1 MAGSTFIQKIKLL
14 FTGAKGATKDAK
26 KFESSLKK
34 IQKTAITLGAS
45 FFAAQGIIQGFK
57 KMAELATQH
66 GKVQSGFMSLGK
78 EIGITTLSLNKFR
91 EAVNGTMSDTEL
103 MTLANQSMML
113 GVASSEQEM
122 AKLFD
127 TAQRLGR
134 VMGLETK
141 DSIESLV
148 TGIGR
153 QCLTGDSIV
162 LLENGTKTIKE
173 IKKGDIVVAYH
184 KDKGFIKTEVSH
196 LLDNGIQPVF
206 ELICEDNN
214 KIKSTDN
221 HRYLTDKGWKELK
234 DINIGDLI
242 LNADGNYST
251 VKSINF
257 LNKERVYDLT
267 VPETENFFANGLCV
281 HNSIQMLD
289 NLGIIVKSETA
300 YQLYAESIGKTSNQL
315 TEQEKKLAFNA
326 EAMRQ
331 ATNAVAL
338 LGEENLNASDRLDA
352 LTVSAENFWQMTG
365 TEWRQNL
372 ERFLGLFGEQ
382 AGSSIT
388 YWQTYKAAQ
397 QAAFDADYDGARD
410 QILGIVSALEE
421 TNPIITAQGESI
433 DTWTENFS
441 GNITHQKAMIEG
453 YMEAQAKRGNVDK
466 EVMLAMMV
474 WQGRLEELQADELA
488 RMNSPEYLAEV
499 ERQKE
504 ENEAI
509 AKRVE
514 LAKEAELVK
523 EKEFEMLAQSSAAWE
538 DAALAT
544 KNLDMA
550 RNEFFENSEGIS
562 SVANLFTAHMKNMTA
577 SSDGLTKSQINSAM
591 AVGAANKS
599 AAKAAGQAA
608 SMYIMAKAQEAVAS
622 FLADAFAK
630 GGIFGGILGA
640 GAAGAV
646 GSLFSGAV
654 KQISETAFAAEGMN
668 EVVTEP
674 TLILAGEAG
683 PEYVDIEP
691 TTNEGAGRGGG
702 VNISFTGNVLS
713 SDFIENEAVPLLKEA
728 LRKGGDIGIS

>member
-153 QCLTGDSIV
+153 Q
-162 LLENGTKTIKE
+162 
-173 IKKGDIVVAYH
+173 
-184 KDKGFIKTEVSH
+184 
-196 LLDNGIQPVF
+196 
-206 ELICEDNN
+206 
-214 KIKSTDN
+214 
-221 HRYLTDKGWKELK
+221 
-234 DINIGDLI
+234 
-242 LNADGNYST
+242 
-251 VKSINF
+251 
-257 LNKERVYDLT
+257 
-267 VPETENFFANGLCV
+267 
-281 HNSIQMLD
+281 SIQMLD

-300 YQLYAESIGKTSNQL
+300 YQLYAESIGKTSNKL
-315 TEQEKKLAFNA
+315 TEQDKKLAFNA

-338 LGEENLNASDRLDA
+338 LGEENLNAADRLDA

-372 ERFLGLFGEQ
+372 ERFLGMFGEQ
-382 AGSSIT
+382 AGGSISF
-388 YWQTYKAAQ
+388 WQNYKAAQ
-397 QAAFDADYDGARD
+397 QAAFDADYVGARD

-421 TNPIITAQGESI
+421 TNPIITKQGESI
-433 DTWTENFS
+433 DTWTKDFSEN
-441 GNITHQKAMIEG
+441 IDLQRYMLQK
-453 YMEAQAKRGNVDK
+453 YMTTQFEKGNVD
-466 EVMLAMMV
+466 ETVNAASVVWWERLA
-474 WQGRLEELQADELA
+474 ELQEAELERLNDPA
-488 RMNSPEYLAEV
+488 YLAEV

-504 ENEAI
+504 QNEAI
-509 AKRVE
+509 ERRVE
-514 LAKEAELVK
+514 LRKQEAEADEEYL
-523 EKEFEMLAQSSAAWE
+523 EILAQSSAAWE
-538 DAALAT
+538 NATLAT
-544 KNLDMA
+544 MNLDMA

-562 SVANLFTAHMKNMTA
+562 SVANLFTAHMKNMVA

-591 AVGAANKS
+591 AVGASNKS
-599 AAKAAGQAA
+599 AAKAAGQSA

-630 GGIFGGILGA
+630 GGVFGGILGA
-640 GAAGAV
+640 GAAGII

-654 KQISETAFAAEGMN
+654 KEISGTAFAAEGMN
-668 EVVTEP
+668 EIVTEP
-674 TLILAGEAG
+674 TMILAGEEGA
-683 PEYVDIEP
+683 EYVDIEP

-702 VNISFTGNVLS
+702 VNITFTGNVLS
-713 SDFIENEAVPLLKEA
+713 DDFFETALPKIKEA

>member
-1 MAGSTFIQKIKLL
+1 MAGSTFVQKIKLL

-78 EIGITTLSLNKFR
+78 EIGITTLSLNSFR
-91 EAVNGTMSDTEL
+91 EAVNGTMSDTDL
-103 MTLANQSMML
+103 MTLANQAMML
-113 GVASSEQEM
+113 GVASSEKEM

-134 VMGLETK
+134 VMGLETTPA
-141 DSIESLV
+141 IQSLV

-153 QCLTGDSIV
+153 Q
-162 LLENGTKTIKE
+162 
-173 IKKGDIVVAYH
+173 
-184 KDKGFIKTEVSH
+184 
-196 LLDNGIQPVF
+196 
-206 ELICEDNN
+206 
-214 KIKSTDN
+214 
-221 HRYLTDKGWKELK
+221 
-234 DINIGDLI
+234 
-242 LNADGNYST
+242 
-251 VKSINF
+251 
-257 LNKERVYDLT
+257 
-267 VPETENFFANGLCV
+267 
-281 HNSIQMLD
+281 SIQMLD

-300 YQLYAESIGKTSNQL
+300 YQLYAESIGKTSNKL
-315 TEQEKKLAFNA
+315 TEQDKKLAFNA

-338 LGEENLNASDRLDA
+338 LGEENLNAADRLDA

-372 ERFLGLFGEQ
+372 ERFLGMFGEQ
-382 AGSSIT
+382 AGGSISF
-388 YWQTYKAAQ
+388 WQNYKAAQ
-397 QAAFDADYDGARD
+397 QAAFDADYVGARD

-421 TNPIITAQGESI
+421 TNPIITKQGESI
-433 DTWTENFS
+433 DTWTKDFSEN
-441 GNITHQKAMIEG
+441 IDLQRDMLQK
-453 YMEAQAKRGNVDK
+453 YMTTQFEKGNVD
-466 EVMLAMMV
+466 ETVNAASVVWWERLA
-474 WQGRLEELQADELA
+474 ELQEAELERLNDPA
-488 RMNSPEYLAEV
+488 YLAEV

-504 ENEAI
+504 QNEAI
-509 AKRVE
+509 ERRVE
-514 LAKEAELVK
+514 LRKQEAEADEEYL
-523 EKEFEMLAQSSAAWE
+523 EILAQSSAAWE
-538 DAALAT
+538 DATLAT

-562 SVANLFTAHMKNMTA
+562 SVANLFTAHMKNMVA

-591 AVGAANKS
+591 AVGASNKS
-599 AAKAAGQAA
+599 AAKAAGQSA

-630 GGIFGGILGA
+630 GGVFGGILGA
-640 GAAGAV
+640 GAAGII

-654 KQISETAFAAEGMN
+654 KEISGTAFAAEGMN
-668 EVVTEP
+668 EIVTEP
-674 TLILAGEAG
+674 TMIIAGEEG

-702 VNISFTGNVLS
+702 VNITFTGNVLS
-713 SDFIENEAVPLLKEA
+713 DDFFETALPKIKEA

>member
-78 EIGITTLSLNKFR
+78 EIGITTLSLNSFR

-153 QCLTGDSIV
+153 Q
-162 LLENGTKTIKE
+162 
-173 IKKGDIVVAYH
+173 
-184 KDKGFIKTEVSH
+184 
-196 LLDNGIQPVF
+196 
-206 ELICEDNN
+206 
-214 KIKSTDN
+214 
-221 HRYLTDKGWKELK
+221 
-234 DINIGDLI
+234 
-242 LNADGNYST
+242 
-251 VKSINF
+251 
-257 LNKERVYDLT
+257 
-267 VPETENFFANGLCV
+267 
-281 HNSIQMLD
+281 SIQMLD

-713 SDFIENEAVPLLKEA
+713 SDFIENEAVPLIKEA

>member
-1 MAGSTFIQKIKLL
+1 MAGSTFVQKIKLL

-78 EIGITTLSLNKFR
+78 EIGITTLSLNSFR
-91 EAVNGTMSDTEL
+91 EAVNGTMSDTDL
-103 MTLANQSMML
+103 MTLANQAMML
-113 GVASSEQEM
+113 GVASSEKEM

-134 VMGLETK
+134 VMGLETTPA
-141 DSIESLV
+141 IQSLV

-153 QCLTGDSIV
+153 Q
-162 LLENGTKTIKE
+162 
-173 IKKGDIVVAYH
+173 
-184 KDKGFIKTEVSH
+184 
-196 LLDNGIQPVF
+196 
-206 ELICEDNN
+206 
-214 KIKSTDN
+214 
-221 HRYLTDKGWKELK
+221 
-234 DINIGDLI
+234 
-242 LNADGNYST
+242 
-251 VKSINF
+251 
-257 LNKERVYDLT
+257 
-267 VPETENFFANGLCV
+267 
-281 HNSIQMLD
+281 SIQMLD

-300 YQLYAESIGKTSNQL
+300 YQLYAESIGKTSNKL
-315 TEQEKKLAFNA
+315 TEQDKKLAFNA

-338 LGEENLNASDRLDA
+338 LGEENLNAADRLDA

-372 ERFLGLFGEQ
+372 ERFLGMFGEQ
-382 AGSSIT
+382 AGGSISF
-388 YWQTYKAAQ
+388 WQNYKAAQ
-397 QAAFDADYDGARD
+397 QAAFDADYVGARD

-421 TNPIITAQGESI
+421 TNPIITKQGESI
-433 DTWTENFS
+433 DTWTKDFSEN
-441 GNITHQKAMIEG
+441 IDLQRDMLQK
-453 YMEAQAKRGNVDK
+453 YMTTQFEKGNVD
-466 EVMLAMMV
+466 ETVNAASVVWWERLA
-474 WQGRLEELQADELA
+474 ELQEAELERLNDPA
-488 RMNSPEYLAEV
+488 YLAEV

-504 ENEAI
+504 QNEAI
-509 AKRVE
+509 ERRVE
-514 LAKEAELVK
+514 LRKQEAEADEEYL
-523 EKEFEMLAQSSAAWE
+523 EILAQSSAAWE
-538 DAALAT
+538 DATLAT

-562 SVANLFTAHMKNMTA
+562 SVANLFTAHMKNMVA

-591 AVGAANKS
+591 AVGASNKS
-599 AAKAAGQAA
+599 AAKAAGQSA

-630 GGIFGGILGA
+630 GGVFGGILGA
-640 GAAGAV
+640 GAAGII

-654 KQISETAFAAEGMN
+654 KEISGTAFAAEGMN
-668 EVVTEP
+668 EIVTEP
-674 TLILAGEAG
+674 TMILAGEEGA
-683 PEYVDIEP
+683 EYVDIEP

-713 SDFIENEAVPLLKEA
+713 SDFIENEALPLIKEA

>member
-78 EIGITTLSLNKFR
+78 EIGITTLSLNSFR
-91 EAVNGTMSDTEL
+91 EAVNGTMSDTDL
-103 MTLANQSMML
+103 MTLANQAMML
-113 GVASSEQEM
+113 GVASSEKEM

-134 VMGLETK
+134 VMGLETTPA
-141 DSIESLV
+141 IQSLV

-153 QCLTGDSIV
+153 Q
-162 LLENGTKTIKE
+162 
-173 IKKGDIVVAYH
+173 
-184 KDKGFIKTEVSH
+184 
-196 LLDNGIQPVF
+196 
-206 ELICEDNN
+206 
-214 KIKSTDN
+214 
-221 HRYLTDKGWKELK
+221 
-234 DINIGDLI
+234 
-242 LNADGNYST
+242 
-251 VKSINF
+251 
-257 LNKERVYDLT
+257 
-267 VPETENFFANGLCV
+267 
-281 HNSIQMLD
+281 SIQMLD

-300 YQLYAESIGKTSNQL
+300 YQLYAESIGKTSNKL
-315 TEQEKKLAFNA
+315 TEQDKKLAFNA

-338 LGEENLNASDRLDA
+338 LGEENLNAADRLDA

-372 ERFLGLFGEQ
+372 ERFLGMFGEQ
-382 AGSSIT
+382 AGGSISF
-388 YWQTYKAAQ
+388 WQNYKAAQ
-397 QAAFDADYDGARD
+397 QAAFDADYVGARD

-421 TNPIITAQGESI
+421 TNPIITKQGESI
-433 DTWTENFS
+433 DTWTKDFSEN
-441 GNITHQKAMIEG
+441 IDLQRDMLQK
-453 YMEAQAKRGNVDK
+453 YMTTQFEKGNVD
-466 EVMLAMMV
+466 ETVNAASVVWWERLA
-474 WQGRLEELQADELA
+474 ELQEAELERLNDPA
-488 RMNSPEYLAEV
+488 YLAEV

-504 ENEAI
+504 QNEAI
-509 AKRVE
+509 ERRVE
-514 LAKEAELVK
+514 LRKQEAEADEEYL
-523 EKEFEMLAQSSAAWE
+523 EILAQSSAAWE
-538 DAALAT
+538 NATLAT
-544 KNLDMA
+544 MNLDMA

-562 SVANLFTAHMKNMTA
+562 SVANLFTAHMKNMVA

-591 AVGAANKS
+591 AVGASNKS
-599 AAKAAGQAA
+599 AAKAAGQSA

-630 GGIFGGILGA
+630 GGVFGGILGA
-640 GAAGAV
+640 GAAGII

-654 KQISETAFAAEGMN
+654 KEISGTAFAAEGMN
-668 EVVTEP
+668 EIVTEP
-674 TLILAGEAG
+674 TMIIAGEEG

-713 SDFIENEAVPLLKEA
+713 DDFFETALPKIKEA

>member
-66 GKVQSGFMSLGK
+66 GKVQSGFMALGK
-78 EIGITTLSLNKFR
+78 EIGITTLSLNSFR
-91 EAVNGTMSDTEL
+91 EAVNGTMSDTDL
-103 MTLANQSMML
+103 MTLANQAMML
-113 GVASSEQEM
+113 GVASSEKEM

-134 VMGLETK
+134 VMGVDTK
-141 DSIESLV
+141 GSIESLV

-153 QCLTGDSIV
+153 Q
-162 LLENGTKTIKE
+162 
-173 IKKGDIVVAYH
+173 
-184 KDKGFIKTEVSH
+184 
-196 LLDNGIQPVF
+196 
-206 ELICEDNN
+206 
-214 KIKSTDN
+214 
-221 HRYLTDKGWKELK
+221 
-234 DINIGDLI
+234 
-242 LNADGNYST
+242 
-251 VKSINF
+251 
-257 LNKERVYDLT
+257 
-267 VPETENFFANGLCV
+267 
-281 HNSIQMLD
+281 SIQMLD

-338 LGEENLNASDRLDA
+338 LGEENLNAADRLDA

-382 AGSSIT
+382 AGGSISF
-388 YWQTYKAAQ
+388 WQNYRAAQ
-397 QAAFDADYDGARD
+397 QAAFDADYVGARD
-410 QILGIVSALEE
+410 QIIGIVSSLEE
-421 TNPIITAQGESI
+421 TNPVITEQGQSM
-433 DTWTENFS
+433 DKWTEVFS
-441 GNITHQKAMIEG
+441 GNIIIQKKMLQD
-453 YMEAQAKRGNVDK
+453 YMDLQFERGDVDQNV
-466 EVMLAMMV
+466 LAATII
-474 WQGRLEELQADELA
+474 WFERLEELQVAELERLNDPAYLA
-488 RMNSPEYLAEV
+488 RV
-499 ERQKE
+499 ESIKE

-509 AKRVE
+509 EKRVE
-514 LAKEAELVK
+514 LRKQEAIADE
-523 EKEFEMLAQSSAAWE
+523 EYFEILAQSSAAWE
-538 DAALAT
+538 NATLAT

-562 SVANLFTAHMKNMTA
+562 SVANLFTAHMKNMVA

-622 FLADAFAK
+622 FLADAFNK
-630 GGIFGGILGA
+630 GGIFGGILGI
-640 GAAGAV
+640 GAAGVV

-654 KQISETAFAAEGMN
+654 RQISETAFAAEGMN
-668 EVVTEP
+668 EIVTEP
-674 TLILAGEAG
+674 TMIIAGEEG

-713 SDFIENEAVPLLKEA
+713 SDFIENEAVPLIKEA

>member
-1 MAGSTFIQKIKLL
+1 MAGSTFVQKIKLL

-134 VMGLETK
+134 VMGLETTPA
-141 DSIESLV
+141 IQSLV

-153 QCLTGDSIV
+153 Q
-162 LLENGTKTIKE
+162 
-173 IKKGDIVVAYH
+173 
-184 KDKGFIKTEVSH
+184 
-196 LLDNGIQPVF
+196 
-206 ELICEDNN
+206 
-214 KIKSTDN
+214 
-221 HRYLTDKGWKELK
+221 
-234 DINIGDLI
+234 
-242 LNADGNYST
+242 
-251 VKSINF
+251 
-257 LNKERVYDLT
+257 
-267 VPETENFFANGLCV
+267 
-281 HNSIQMLD
+281 SIQMLD

-315 TEQEKKLAFNA
+315 TEQDKKLAFNA

-338 LGEENLNASDRLDA
+338 LGEENLNAADRLDA

-382 AGSSIT
+382 AGSSISF
-388 YWQTYKAAQ
+388 WQNYKSAQ
-397 QAAFDADYDGARD
+397 QAAFDADYVGARD

-421 TNPIITAQGESI
+421 TNPIITKQGESI
-433 DTWTENFS
+433 DTWTKDFSEN
-441 GNITHQKAMIEG
+441 IDLQRDMLQK
-453 YMEAQAKRGNVDK
+453 YMTTQFEKGNVD
-466 EVMLAMMV
+466 ETVNAASVVWWERLA
-474 WQGRLEELQADELA
+474 ELQEAELERLNDPA
-488 RMNSPEYLAEV
+488 YLAEV

-504 ENEAI
+504 QNEAI
-509 AKRVE
+509 ERRVE
-514 LAKEAELVK
+514 LRKQEAEADEEYL
-523 EKEFEMLAQSSAAWE
+523 EILAQSSAAWE
-538 DAALAT
+538 NATLAT
-544 KNLDMA
+544 MNLDMA

-630 GGIFGGILGA
+630 GGVFGGILGA
-640 GAAGAV
+640 GAAGII

-654 KQISETAFAAEGMN
+654 KEISGTAFAAEGMN
-668 EVVTEP
+668 EIVTEP
-674 TLILAGEAG
+674 TMILAGEEGA
-683 PEYVDIEP
+683 EYVDIEP

-702 VNISFTGNVLS
+702 VNITFTGNVLS
-713 SDFIENEAVPLLKEA
+713 DDFFETALPKIKEA

>member
-78 EIGITTLSLNKFR
+78 EIGITTLSLNSFR
-91 EAVNGTMSDTEL
+91 EAVNGTMSDTDL
-103 MTLANQSMML
+103 MTLANQAMML
-113 GVASSEQEM
+113 GVASSEKEM

-134 VMGLETK
+134 VMGLETTPA
-141 DSIESLV
+141 IQSLV

-153 QCLTGDSIV
+153 Q
-162 LLENGTKTIKE
+162 
-173 IKKGDIVVAYH
+173 
-184 KDKGFIKTEVSH
+184 
-196 LLDNGIQPVF
+196 
-206 ELICEDNN
+206 
-214 KIKSTDN
+214 
-221 HRYLTDKGWKELK
+221 
-234 DINIGDLI
+234 
-242 LNADGNYST
+242 
-251 VKSINF
+251 
-257 LNKERVYDLT
+257 
-267 VPETENFFANGLCV
+267 
-281 HNSIQMLD
+281 SIQMLD

-300 YQLYAESIGKTSNQL
+300 YQLYAESIGKTSNKL
-315 TEQEKKLAFNA
+315 TEQDKKLAFNA

-338 LGEENLNASDRLDA
+338 LGEENLNAADRLDA

-372 ERFLGLFGEQ
+372 ERFLGMFGEQ
-382 AGSSIT
+382 AGGSISF
-388 YWQTYKAAQ
+388 WQNYKAAQ
-397 QAAFDADYDGARD
+397 QAAFDADYVGARD

-421 TNPIITAQGESI
+421 TNPIITKQGESI
-433 DTWTENFS
+433 DTWTKDFSEN
-441 GNITHQKAMIEG
+441 IDLQRDMLQK
-453 YMEAQAKRGNVDK
+453 YMTTQFEKGNVD
-466 EVMLAMMV
+466 ETVNAASVVWWERLA
-474 WQGRLEELQADELA
+474 ELQEAELERLNDPA
-488 RMNSPEYLAEV
+488 YLAEV

-504 ENEAI
+504 QNEAI
-509 AKRVE
+509 ERRVE
-514 LAKEAELVK
+514 LRKQEAEADEEYL
-523 EKEFEMLAQSSAAWE
+523 EILAQSSAAWE
-538 DAALAT
+538 NATLAT
-544 KNLDMA
+544 MNLDMA

-562 SVANLFTAHMKNMTA
+562 SVANLFTAHMKNMVA

-591 AVGAANKS
+591 AVGASNKS
-599 AAKAAGQAA
+599 AAKAAGQSA

-630 GGIFGGILGA
+630 GGVFGGILGA
-640 GAAGAV
+640 GAAGII

-654 KQISETAFAAEGMN
+654 KEISGTAFAAEGMN
-668 EVVTEP
+668 EIVTEP
-674 TLILAGEAG
+674 TMIIAGEEG

-702 VNISFTGNVLS
+702 VNITFTGNVLS
-713 SDFIENEAVPLLKEA
+713 DDFFETALPKIKEA

>member
-1 MAGSTFIQKIKLL
+1 MAGSTFVQKIKLL

-78 EIGITTLSLNKFR
+78 EIGITTLSLNSFR
-91 EAVNGTMSDTEL
+91 EAVNGTMSDTDL
-103 MTLANQSMML
+103 MTLANQAMML
-113 GVASSEQEM
+113 GVASSEKEM

-134 VMGLETK
+134 VMGLETTPA
-141 DSIESLV
+141 IQSLV

-153 QCLTGDSIV
+153 Q
-162 LLENGTKTIKE
+162 
-173 IKKGDIVVAYH
+173 
-184 KDKGFIKTEVSH
+184 
-196 LLDNGIQPVF
+196 
-206 ELICEDNN
+206 
-214 KIKSTDN
+214 
-221 HRYLTDKGWKELK
+221 
-234 DINIGDLI
+234 
-242 LNADGNYST
+242 
-251 VKSINF
+251 
-257 LNKERVYDLT
+257 
-267 VPETENFFANGLCV
+267 
-281 HNSIQMLD
+281 SIQMLD

-300 YQLYAESIGKTSNQL
+300 YLLYADSIGKTVNQL
-315 TEQEKKLAFNA
+315 TEQDKKLAFNA

-338 LGEENLNASDRLDA
+338 LGEENLNAADRLDA

-372 ERFLGLFGEQ
+372 ERFLGMFGEQ
-382 AGSSIT
+382 AGGSISF
-388 YWQTYKAAQ
+388 WQNYKAAQ
-397 QAAFDADYDGARD
+397 QAAFDADYVGARD

-421 TNPIITAQGESI
+421 TNPIITKQGESI
-433 DTWTENFS
+433 DTWTKDFSEN
-441 GNITHQKAMIEG
+441 IDLQRDMLQK
-453 YMEAQAKRGNVDK
+453 YMTTQFEKGNVD
-466 EVMLAMMV
+466 ETVNAASVVWWERLA
-474 WQGRLEELQADELA
+474 ELQEAELERLNDPA
-488 RMNSPEYLAEV
+488 YLAEV

-504 ENEAI
+504 QNEAI
-509 AKRVE
+509 ERRVE
-514 LAKEAELVK
+514 LRKQEAEADEEYL
-523 EKEFEMLAQSSAAWE
+523 EILAQSSAAWE
-538 DAALAT
+538 NATLAT
-544 KNLDMA
+544 MNLDMA

-562 SVANLFTAHMKNMTA
+562 SVANLFTAHMKNMVA

-591 AVGAANKS
+591 AVGASNKS
-599 AAKAAGQAA
+599 AAKAAGQSA

-630 GGIFGGILGA
+630 GGVFGGILGA
-640 GAAGAV
+640 GAAGII

-654 KQISETAFAAEGMN
+654 KEISGTTFAAEGMN
-668 EVVTEP
+668 EIVTEP
-674 TLILAGEAG
+674 TMILAGEEGA
-683 PEYVDIEP
+683 EYVDIEP

-702 VNISFTGNVLS
+702 VNITFTGNVLS
-713 SDFIENEAVPLLKEA
+713 DDFFETALPKIKEA